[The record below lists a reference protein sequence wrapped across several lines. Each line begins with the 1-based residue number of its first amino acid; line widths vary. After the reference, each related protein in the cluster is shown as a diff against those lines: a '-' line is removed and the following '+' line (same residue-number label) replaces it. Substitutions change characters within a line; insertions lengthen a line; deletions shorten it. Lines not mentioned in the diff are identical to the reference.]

1 MSNSANVGP
10 GTMQAPGAPG
20 AEVAEAEF
28 RCAIKECD
36 NMKLS
41 KAEKASVKAS
51 DKPCARLGALKH
63 KCVDDKMK
71 ANPPPGSMSE
81 PSFDMGPSGASP
93 PPTPSL
99 LMRSPPN
106 ASSPCSNFWSGLA
119 SIYRKIGGRSNYTVG
134 RLRRPDFVIGNGTPP
149 QTVLDAKFP
158 CSRNVRRGAFSN
170 RNVFPS
176 ANTSLGFTPGQDVAY
191 ERIAG
196 DEGRAETVS
205 PKDVRNDKC

>member
-10 GTMQAPGAPG
+10 GTMQVPGAPG
-20 AEVAEAEF
+20 AVAEAAF

-41 KAEKASVKAS
+41 KAEKASVKGS

-71 ANPPPGSMSE
+71 ADPPPGSMSE
-81 PSFDMGPSGASP
+81 PSFDMGPPGVLP
-93 PPTPSL
+93 PPAPSL
-99 LMRSPPN
+99 LMRS
-106 ASSPCSNFWSGLA
+106 SGTEPCSNFWSGLA
-119 SIYRKIGGRSNYTVG
+119 SIYRKIGGRANYTVG
-134 RLRRPDFVIGNGTPP
+134 RLRRPDFVIGNGSPP

-158 CSRNVRRGAFSN
+158 CSQNVKRGAFSN

-176 ANTSLGFTPGQDVAY
+176 ANQTLGFTPGQDVAY
-191 ERIAG
+191 ESIAG
-196 DEGRAETVS
+196 DGGRAETVS